1 MIIIHMLFGFT
12 STEKLVLSD
21 YRRLFTRGR
30 CTGKSESIT
39 SIYTSK
45 SNRNSTPVWTAF
57 VTHNLGRRGW
67 LKSADPRTVI
77 VSELKLAIFM
87 STDDYTPPRTS
98 RDEHILKFASRSGS
112 SPISIF

>member
-1 MIIIHMLFGFT
+1 MHRYVRIHYKL
-12 STEKLVLSD
+12 SIRANLTE
-21 YRRLFTRGR
+21 
-30 CTGKSESIT
+30 
-39 SIYTSK
+39 
-45 SNRNSTPVWTAF
+45 NSTPVWTAF

-98 RDEHILKFASRSGS
+98 RDEHILKFASRSGWFPKS
-112 SPISIF
+112 FIQFLKLTLLDADSFLDLMDEIAADLH